1 MQLSSETSRAAALL
15 REIFESGRMLTLS
28 EPMRRSGGN
37 SYAFIVSAGSKETDF
52 CLSREQ
58 LDDTPATPAIGKQP
72 KRSPAASSL
81 DSKTPIPTTS

>member
-15 REIFESGRMLTLS
+15 REIFESGKTLTLS

-37 SYAFIVSAGSKETDF
+37 SYAFIVSAGGKETDF

-58 LDDTPATPAIGKQP
+58 LDDTPATPGYREAVFVSFAVKCICQN
-72 KRSPAASSL
+72 
-81 DSKTPIPTTS
+81 